1 MVNYQRRKRIKLLL
15 LHAILIFACLVI
27 LLPLLWTLRTS
38 FVHRVLAYRIP
49 PKWLFTPTLDNYRIV
64 FKEEPFPLFFMNS
77 IIIAVASTALCLIL
91 GAPVAYSYSRFRTGG
106 DVLRVSMLAT
116 QMLPAI
122 TLVIPFFLIFKSVG
136 LYNTRLGV
144 VITYITFN
152 IPFVVWILIGFFEG
166 VPRELDESALVDGC
180 TRLGSFV
187 RIIVPVSLPGMLS
200 AGVFTFV
207 LSWNEFLFAL
217 ILTGKSTKTL
227 PVAISGLIT
236 QQGTQI
242 GAVSAACMLIILPMV
257 LLYFGLR
264 TFMIKGMV
272 AGAIK
277 E

>member
-1 MVNYQRRKRIKLLL
+1 MVNYQRRKRIKLFLF
-15 LHAILIFACLVI
+15 HAILIFACLVI

-64 FKEEPFPLFFMNS
+64 FREEPFPLFFMNS
-77 IIIAVASTALCLIL
+77 LIISIASTALCLVL

-106 DVLRVSMLAT
+106 DALRVSMLAT

-122 TLVIPFFLIFKSVG
+122 TLVIPFFLIFKSIG

-180 TRLGSFV
+180 TRLSAFV

-242 GAVSAACMLIILPMV
+242 GAVSAATMLIVLPMV

-264 TFMIKGMV
+264 TFLIKGMV

>member
-1 MVNYQRRKRIKLLL
+1 MVNYRRRKRVKLIV
-15 LHAILIFACLVI
+15 LHAVLILVCLLIV
-27 LLPLLWTLRTS
+27 LPLLWTLRTS
-38 FVHRVLAYRIP
+38 FAHRVIAYRIP

-64 FKEEPFPLFFMNS
+64 LQEEPFPLFFSNS
-77 IIIAVASTALCLIL
+77 LIVAVFSTLLCLIL

-106 DVLRVSMLAT
+106 DALRVSMLAT

-122 TLVIPFFLIFKSVG
+122 TLVIPFFLIFKSIG
-136 LYNTRLGV
+136 LYNTRIGV
-144 VITYITFN
+144 IITYISFN
-152 IPFVVWILIGFFEG
+152 IPFVVWILIGFFQG

-180 TRLGSFV
+180 TRFTAFV

-217 ILTGKSTKTL
+217 ILTGKNTKTL
-227 PVAISGLIT
+227 PVAVAGLIT
-236 QQGTQI
+236 QQGVQI
-242 GAVSAACMLIILPMV
+242 GAVSAATMLIILPMI

-264 TFMIKGMV
+264 TFLIKGIV